1 MSTFRPGNR
10 YRFSLAVTSSG
21 AAEDPASLVLTIR
34 TPAGVSTDYAWPS
47 PAEVTR
53 ASLGNFY
60 YDYEFA
66 VNAAAGDWNVR
77 WRTIDGTPDVTGL
90 VEYTI
95 TVLPLNY

>member
-1 MSTFRPGNR
+1 M
-10 YRFSLAVTSSG
+10 
-21 AAEDPASLVLTIR
+21 
-34 TPAGVSTDYAWPS
+34 
-47 PAEVTR
+47 
-53 ASLGNFY
+53 GNFY

-66 VNAAAGDWNVR
+66 SNAAAGDWTVR